1 MPVYE
6 YFCGACEKAFL
17 ETMHVEEHER
27 DVPPCPQCE
36 KKEAVEKRMSSFTAV
51 TRRKSASF

>member
-6 YFCGACEKAFL
+6 YFCRACGKPFV

-27 DVPPCPQCE
+27 DVPPCPECR
-36 KKEAVEKRMSSFTAV
+36 KKEDVEKRMSSFTAV
-51 TRRKSASF
+51 TKRKSASF